1 MSLSLFRV
9 IPDSCITFGLHINF
23 TLPPRGPSPPGDPLL
38 QRTFSSRGPS
48 PPEDLL
54 LLRNSPCLACRR
66 FTLSCCAIHLVSP
79 YGDSPC
85 PPGDPLLQRTF
96 SSRGPSLACRRFT
109 LSCCAIHLVSPDGDS
124 PCEYLPVRSTAAS
137 LGNCSCI
144 ALSSPVHGL
153 VLPTVQ

>member
-85 PPGDPLLQRTF
+85 PPEDPL
-96 SSRGPSLACRRFT
+96 SPYGDSPCPPEDP
-109 LSCCAIHLVSPDGDS
+109 LSPYGDS
-124 PCEYLPVRSTAAS
+124 PCENR
-137 LGNCSCI
+137 N
-144 ALSSPVHGL
+144 
-153 VLPTVQ
+153 VLCNSNDLWILTNSDVLR